1 MIFLHKRK
9 KLRFHTW
16 MNEQKFIKSRERYLG
31 TNLNIYIR
39 LISLTNVKS
48 SRYPYSRRFNDTRRI
63 SVPSSVRFIDRGWEI
78 SRNHREGTGEDLF
91 LVNAAEI
98 QDRRKWKSDREPR
111 PPHWKQFSRQM
122 FRDGALRFATTRPL
136 DVHP

>member
-1 MIFLHKRK
+1 MIFLYKRK

-31 TNLNIYIR
+31 TNLNIYIK

-63 SVPSSVRFIDRGWEI
+63 SVPSSVRFIDFEKYRGTIEEEQGRI
-78 SRNHREGTGEDLF
+78 SFSWTPPKFRIGGSEKAIENRGRHIESSFRGKCSVTAHYDSPP
-91 LVNAAEI
+91 LV
-98 QDRRKWKSDREPR
+98 P
-111 PPHWKQFSRQM
+111 
-122 FRDGALRFATTRPL
+122 
-136 DVHP
+136 